1 MDLREYFNKLFDEM
15 FVQKEREMGVL
26 AERNSRLRT
35 ILSELRITCNGQ
47 STSVL
52 SSKQQG
58 SVSITICNFY
68 GLIGFLLFYFVKS
81 GYNRN
86 LTVWVLAFRKV
97 DATLS
102 QYCYD
107 LVFPDSKTF

>member
-47 STSVL
+47 SLL
-52 SSKQQG
+52 SLTFKQPYGFFVILLYKSGHLANLASEQSNAPIVPLG
-58 SVSITICNFY
+58 SSISQSE
-68 GLIGFLLFYFVKS
+68 GFL
-81 GYNRN
+81 NIN
-86 LTVWVLAFRKV
+86 
-97 DATLS
+97 
-102 QYCYD
+102 
-107 LVFPDSKTF
+107 

>member
-35 ILSELRITCNGQ
+35 ILSELRITCNGLCL
-47 STSVL
+47 VL
-52 SSKQQG
+52 NNK
-58 SVSITICNFY
+58 VLFSIAISNFN
-68 GLIGFLLFYFVKS
+68 GLIGFLLFQFVKS
-81 GYNRN
+81 VYNRN
-86 LTVWVLAFRKV
+86 LTVCVVAFRKV
-97 DATLS
+97 NATLS